1 MLKLKENIPI
11 NILEN
16 YGFEEDPNNCEHPED
31 HYYWLNNWF
40 NQITPEYRITVSTI
54 DRHIEILSLGEAG
67 LRNTRNIEVLY
78 KMIKD
83 DIIDYFE

>member
-1 MLKLKENIPI
+1 MLKLKGNIPI
-11 NILEN
+11 ERLKC
-16 YGFEEDPNNCEHPED
+16 YGFEEDPSNCEHPED

-67 LRNTRNIEVLY
+67 LRNTSNIEVLY
-78 KMIKD
+78 KMIID
-83 DIIDYFE
+83 DIVEMKE

>member
-1 MLKLKENIPI
+1 MLRLKEDIPI
-11 NILEN
+11 GILDK

-54 DRHIEILSLGEAG
+54 DKHIEILSLGDAG
-67 LRNTRNIEVLY
+67 LRNTKNIEVLY
-78 KMIKD
+78 RMIKD
-83 DIIDYFE
+83 NIIEEI

>member
-1 MLKLKENIPI
+1 MLRLKEYIPI
-11 NILEN
+11 ERLSD

-54 DRHIEILSLGEAG
+54 DRHIEILSLGDEG
-67 LRNTRNIEVLY
+67 LRNTHNIDVLY
-78 KMIKD
+78 KMFED
-83 DIIDYFE
+83 DIISMKE